1 MEPTLADFRKY
12 FRTAVLTSVL
22 ATTLMASF
30 NVYIDPYGIFRHM
43 HLPNMGYAPLTWS
56 RVAAAERM
64 RGKCDIAFL
73 GSSRVVFGFGT
84 DMPNWG
90 KWRLCN
96 GALGGTS
103 IAEQKTVVEFIT
115 TKTNLKGIL
124 LFVDLHMFHDG
135 RMYNHDWA
143 QSRLNPERNRLNYL
157 AWGLTS
163 LDAIEWSTKLRGIWL
178 PIFDKPKPEHT
189 SSMET
194 RGMVKT
200 TLLRANMYRLFE
212 GPDKTRALFVEILDE
227 AQAAGLKV
235 MVAIPAEHAL
245 QIEMLKTAN
254 LWDVNKEWKRF
265 LTQETFKR
273 GIPLWDFETY
283 HSPAKSPLP
292 MLPTD
297 KPTPWWSDL
306 SHQSKLLGDNTLE
319 RIQES
324 VAGKSGTFE
333 PNFGVVLTPDTIEAD
348 LAQMDTDRL
357 AWRAANPG
365 QIAAYEQILAH
376 IGQIDPSVWAD
387 LESNGTLSED
397 GIVRRGHG
405 EGGAEIDLGD
415 EGDVEF

>member
-1 MEPTLADFRKY
+1 MEPTVKDFRRY

-22 ATTLMASF
+22 ATSLLASF

-56 RVAAAERM
+56 RVAAAERLN
-64 RGKCDIAFL
+64 GKCDVAFL

-84 DMPNWG
+84 QMPNWG

-96 GALGGTS
+96 AALGGTS
-103 IAEQKTVVEFIT
+103 IAEQKTVVDFIVKK
-115 TKTNLKGIL
+115 TKVKGIL

-135 RMYNHDWA
+135 RLYNHDWA

-157 AWGLTS
+157 SWGLTS

-194 RGMVKT
+194 RGMIKS
-200 TLLRANMYRLFE
+200 TLLRSNMYRLFE
-212 GPDKTRALFVEILDE
+212 GPDRSRTQFIEILDQ

-245 QIEMLKTAN
+245 QIEMLQTAH
-254 LWDVNKEWKRF
+254 LWEVNKEWKRF
-265 LTQETFKR
+265 LTRETFKR

-283 HSPAKSPLP
+283 HSPARSPLP
-292 MLPTD
+292 MVPTD

-333 PNFGVVLTPDTIEAD
+333 PRFGVELTPDTIEPT

-357 AWRAANPG
+357 EWRAANPA
-365 QIAAYEQILAH
+365 QLAWYEQMLAFV
-376 IGQIDPSVWAD
+376 GQVDPTVWTD
-387 LESNGTLSED
+387 LESNGVLTVD
-397 GIVRRGHG
+397 GIVRRAPTL
-405 EGGAEIDLGD
+405 GGDAVDLGD
-415 EGDVEF
+415 EDDAAF

>member
-1 MEPTLADFRKY
+1 
-12 FRTAVLTSVL
+12 
-22 ATTLMASF
+22 
-30 NVYIDPYGIFRHM
+30 
-43 HLPNMGYAPLTWS
+43 
-56 RVAAAERM
+56 
-64 RGKCDIAFL
+64 
-73 GSSRVVFGFGT
+73 
-84 DMPNWG
+84 
-90 KWRLCN
+90 
-96 GALGGTS
+96 
-103 IAEQKTVVEFIT
+103 
-115 TKTNLKGIL
+115 
-124 LFVDLHMFHDG
+124 
-135 RMYNHDWA
+135 
-143 QSRLNPERNRLNYL
+143 
-157 AWGLTS
+157 
-163 LDAIEWSTKLRGIWL
+163 
-178 PIFDKPKPEHT
+178 
-189 SSMET
+189 
-194 RGMVKT
+194 MVKT